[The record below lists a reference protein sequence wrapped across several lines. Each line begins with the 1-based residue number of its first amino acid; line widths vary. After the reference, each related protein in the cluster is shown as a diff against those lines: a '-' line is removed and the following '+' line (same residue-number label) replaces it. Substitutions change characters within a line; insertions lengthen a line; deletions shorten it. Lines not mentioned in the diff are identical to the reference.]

1 MKGLIKIA
9 IIFALVFA
17 STFFVA
23 RLTGIFSIEKIRI
36 WFDWA
41 QEIDPLLIFTLV
53 TLLLFSDLFIAVP
66 TLTIT
71 ILSGYFLGFP
81 YGSLS
86 AILGMYM
93 AGISGYLL
101 TRRFGEKILFKI
113 IKNEEKRKDSIESFH
128 KYGFLMIIMSRASPI
143 LPEVSACMAGITGM
157 KFRRFLLAWTINSV
171 PFALIAAYSGSV
183 SSISNPRPAIY
194 AAISIY
200 AVLWIGWWILK
211 KYKIKFN

>member
-1 MKGLIKIA
+1 MKGLIKIV

-36 WFDWA
+36 WLEWA
-41 QEIDPLLIFTLV
+41 QEIDPVIIFLLV

-81 YGSLS
+81 YGSIS
-86 AILGMYM
+86 ATLGMFM
-93 AGISGYLL
+93 AGVSGYFL
-101 TRRFGEKILFKI
+101 THRFGERILNKV
-113 IKNEEKRKDSIESFH
+113 IKNEEKRKDAIDSFH

-143 LPEVSACMAGITGM
+143 LPEVSACMAGMTRM
-157 KFRRFLLAWTINSV
+157 PFRKFILAWTINSV
-171 PFALIAAYSGSV
+171 PFALIASYSGSI
-183 SSISNPRPAIY
+183 SSLSNPRPAIY

-200 AVLWIGWWILK
+200 VILWTGWWILK
-211 KYKIKFN
+211 KNKSIV